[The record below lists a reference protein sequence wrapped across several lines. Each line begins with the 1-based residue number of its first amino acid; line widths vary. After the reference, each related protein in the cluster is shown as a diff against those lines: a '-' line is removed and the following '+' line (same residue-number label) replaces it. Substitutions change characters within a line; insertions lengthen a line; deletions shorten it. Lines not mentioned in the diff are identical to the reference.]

1 MKLPSSK
8 QSIQF
13 AQKQKMKIEETKK
26 RRKKKLELQREIK
39 KSENK
44 KQRKKLINKKL
55 QNTHQKPKENQIIPI
70 SQMTTKE
77 LLLHLLINQIKDK
90 KLKRI
95 QLKRRKMKSLN
106 QLISIFKRLY
116 YQVEKLK
123 KEPLKHLK
131 NLNDDKNKSAKKTSK
146 KILELPEKINE
157 EDIDAMTRN
166 MLI

>member
-1 MKLPSSK
+1 
-8 QSIQF
+8 
-13 AQKQKMKIEETKK
+13 
-26 RRKKKLELQREIK
+26 
-39 KSENK
+39 
-44 KQRKKLINKKL
+44 
-55 QNTHQKPKENQIIPI
+55 
-70 SQMTTKE
+70 
-77 LLLHLLINQIKDK
+77 
-90 KLKRI
+90 
-95 QLKRRKMKSLN
+95 MKSLN

-166 MLI
+166 MLIWYCQKFGLLGYSKLKVDPLREKVVAHQKETTSQPSFLFGVHGSERSILLQQ